1 MPNLIIVSLILISS
15 MLSAQA
21 AADEP
26 AQVAPDESAQ
36 ATSDRP
42 VKLQD
47 NPPDRYVVVK
57 GDTLWAISERFLK
70 DPWQWPQIWGMNR
83 EQIKNPHLI
92 YPGDIIVLDLS
103 RQVPALHLLRGEEVR
118 GGGVAG
124 GVVGGRETVKLSPQI
139 RAEARERAPIPAI
152 PAAAIGPFLS
162 QPLVIE
168 AGGLDNAPRIVA
180 AEDGRVVLG
189 AGDRAFVY
197 RLSKD
202 QGVDWQIYRAGKTLV
217 DPDTR
222 EVLGYEAIYLGEAKV
237 IKFEDRI
244 DEASP
249 VEITK
254 SALEINTGDR
264 LAVATKVAIDNF
276 VPHAPEKLIR
286 ARIISA
292 YGGISEAGQNT
303 IVTLNKG
310 TRDGIERGHVLALY
324 RRSPPV
330 KNQRGEIILR
340 IPDERYGLL
349 LVFRTFQK
357 VSYALV
363 MQITRPVHVLDAAQ
377 TP

>member
-1 MPNLIIVSLILISS
+1 MLHFRVSQNIGLELLQAGIPMPNFIIISLILISS
-15 MLSAQA
+15 LLSAPA
-21 AADEP
+21 LADDP
-26 AQVAPDESAQ
+26 I
-36 ATSDRP
+36 R
-42 VKLQD
+42 LQD

-57 GDTLWAISERFLK
+57 GDTLWGISGRFLK

-92 YPGDIIVLDLS
+92 YPGDVIVLDLS
-103 RQVPALHLLRGEEVR
+103 HQIPSLRLV
-118 GGGVAG
+118 GGGRVG
-124 GVVGGRETVKLSPQI
+124 GVVGGRETVKLSPQV
-139 RAEARERAPIPAI
+139 RAEPRERALIPTIPAS
-152 PAAAIGPFLS
+152 AIEPFLS

-180 AEDGRVVLG
+180 TQDQRVVLG
-189 AGDRAFVY
+189 SGDRAY
-197 RLSKD
+197 AYKLPTD
-202 QGVDWQIYRAGKTLV
+202 QGLNWQIYRAGKTLV
-217 DPDTR
+217 DPETR
-222 EVLGYEAIYLGEAKV
+222 EVLGYEAIYLGEATV
-237 IKFEDRI
+237 IKFEERLDT
-244 DEASP
+244 ASP
-249 VEITK
+249 IEITK

-264 LAVATKVAIDNF
+264 LVKATEVPIDNY

-292 YGGISEAGQNT
+292 YGGLTEAGQDA

-310 TRDGIERGHVLALY
+310 ARDGIERGHVLALY
-324 RRSPPV
+324 HRSPSA
-330 KNQRGEIILR
+330 KNKKGETILR

-363 MQITRPVHVLDAAQ
+363 MQITRPVHVLDVAQ

>member
-1 MPNLIIVSLILISS
+1 MPNFIIISLILISS
-15 MLSAQA
+15 LLSTQA
-21 AADEP
+21 LADEP
-26 AQVAPDESAQ
+26 V
-36 ATSDRP
+36 R
-42 VKLQD
+42 LQD
-47 NPPDRYVVVK
+47 NPPDRYIVVK
-57 GDTLWAISERFLK
+57 GDTLWGISGRFLK

-92 YPGDIIVLDLS
+92 YPGDVIVLDLS
-103 RQVPALHLLRGEEVR
+103 RQPPSLRLVTGERV
-118 GGGVAG
+118 GG
-124 GVVGGRETVKLSPQI
+124 GVVGGRETVKLSPQV
-139 RAEARERAPIPAI
+139 RAEPRERAPIPTI
-152 PAAAIGPFLS
+152 PAAAIEPFLS

-180 AEDGRVVLG
+180 TEDERVVLG
-189 AGDRAFVY
+189 AGARAYAY
-197 RLSKD
+197 RLPTDK
-202 QGVDWQIYRAGKTLV
+202 GVDWQIYRVGKTLV
-217 DPDTR
+217 DPETR
-222 EVLGYEAIYLGEAKV
+222 EVLGYEAIYLGDAKV
-237 IKFEDRI
+237 IKFEERLDT
-244 DEASP
+244 ASAI
-249 VEITK
+249 EITK

-264 LAVATKVAIDNF
+264 LVTASKVPIDDY
-276 VPHAPEKLIR
+276 VPHAPEKLIK

-292 YGGISEAGQNT
+292 YGGITEVGQDA

-324 RRSPPV
+324 RRSAPV

-363 MQITRPVHVLDAAQ
+363 MQITRPVHVLDVAQ

>member
-1 MPNLIIVSLILISS
+1 MPNFIIISLILISS
-15 MLSAQA
+15 LLSAQA
-21 AADEP
+21 LADEP
-26 AQVAPDESAQ
+26 V
-36 ATSDRP
+36 R
-42 VKLQD
+42 LQD

-57 GDTLWAISERFLK
+57 GDTLWGISGRFLK

-103 RQVPALHLLRGEEVR
+103 RQPPSLRLVTGEQV
-118 GGGVAG
+118 VG
-124 GVVGGRETVKLSPQI
+124 GVVGGRETVKLSPQV
-139 RAEARERAPIPAI
+139 RAEPRERAHIPTI
-152 PAAAIGPFLS
+152 PAAAIEPFLS

-180 AEDGRVVLG
+180 TDGDRVVLG
-189 AGDRAFVY
+189 GGDRAY
-197 RLSKD
+197 AYKLPTD
-202 QGVDWQIYRAGKTLV
+202 QGVDWQIYRAGKPLV

-237 IKFEDRI
+237 IKFEERLDT
-244 DEASP
+244 ASP
-249 VEITK
+249 IEITK
-254 SALEINTGDR
+254 STLEINTGDR
-264 LAVATKVAIDNF
+264 LVLGTKVAIDNY
-276 VPHAPEKLIR
+276 VPHAPEKLIK

-292 YGGISEAGQNT
+292 YGGITEVGQGA
-303 IVTLNKG
+303 IVTINKG
-310 TRDGIERGHVLALY
+310 TRDDIERGHVLALY
-324 RRSPPV
+324 RHSPPA
-330 KNQRGEIILR
+330 KNKKGEIVLR

-363 MQITRPVHVLDAAQ
+363 MHTTRPVHLLDVAQ